1 MLRDIMLYNYK
12 WILRRRKKKRNYSW
26 ISFAIILSSSGIKLK
41 SFGKIEMARF
51 TPERSPRLA
60 LEDARLTFRATPCDA
75 HVPIFF
81 RTIAQTRGHRLTQPA
96 NSFEIHRSWKS
107 LDRIQFAGRE
117 ERKKERKKVKKPR
130 RFFSTFQ
137 WTSVE
142 KNAALGTERKRVM
155 SCAWNRSEL
164 LVHRKWIP
172 TKEVERNDWSH
183 LHATRTTRQLVAWM
197 DPWNYRYFGN
207 QEYNVFKKIR

>member
-1 MLRDIMLYNYK
+1 MNTPQ
-12 WILRRRKKKRNYSW
+12 KKKEKKLFLNFFRDNS
-26 ISFAIILSSSGIKLK
+26 IIEWNKVEKLWQDRD
-41 SFGKIEMARF
+41 G
-51 TPERSPRLA
+51 
-60 LEDARLTFRATPCDA
+60 
-75 HVPIFF
+75 PIHA
-81 RTIAQTRGHRLTQPA
+81 RTIATSRPWGCLFNIQSDALRRSRPDLFQNNCANAGPSIDATCEFLRNSPLLEVPRPNPIRG
-96 NSFEIHRSWKS
+96 E
-107 LDRIQFAGRE
+107 G
-117 ERKKERKKVKKPR
+117 RKKERKKKVKKPR

-183 LHATRTTRQLVAWM
+183 LHATRTTRQLVVWM

>member
-1 MLRDIMLYNYK
+1 MLLLKILSWLLNYLHIIFSFHNYFQNIYIYTLSRDKNEIKCNFIIKQRKSMLRDIMLYNYK

-26 ISFAIILSSSGIKLK
+26 ISFAIILLSSGIKLK

-117 ERKKERKKVKKPR
+117 ERKKEKKK
-130 RFFSTFQ
+130 
-137 WTSVE
+137 
-142 KNAALGTERKRVM
+142 
-155 SCAWNRSEL
+155 
-164 LVHRKWIP
+164 
-172 TKEVERNDWSH
+172 
-183 LHATRTTRQLVAWM
+183 
-197 DPWNYRYFGN
+197 
-207 QEYNVFKKIR
+207 

>member
-26 ISFAIILSSSGIKLK
+26 ISFAIILLSSGIKLK

-117 ERKKERKKVKKPR
+117 ERKKEKKKSKEAATVLFDVSMDECRKKRGARNGTETCDELRVKS
-130 RFFSTFQ
+130 F
-137 WTSVE
+137 WTSRPLKMNTDKRSRE
-142 KNAALGTERKRVM
+142 ER
-155 SCAWNRSEL
+155 
-164 LVHRKWIP
+164 LVSFACDTNNEAVSGLDGSLKLSIFR
-172 TKEVERNDWSH
+172 ESGV
-183 LHATRTTRQLVAWM
+183 
-197 DPWNYRYFGN
+197 
-207 QEYNVFKKIR
+207 